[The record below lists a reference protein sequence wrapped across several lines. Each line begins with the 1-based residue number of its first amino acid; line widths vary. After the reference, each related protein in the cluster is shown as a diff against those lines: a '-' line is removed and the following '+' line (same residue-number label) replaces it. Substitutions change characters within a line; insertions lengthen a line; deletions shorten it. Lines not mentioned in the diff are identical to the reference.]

1 MSDTMNTLLNPDF
14 TYHYD
19 KISCMKGA
27 YFAHV
32 VFCYLVMLTGAGAF
46 VSRIVPSFKWTHVW
60 FGRGYIISMLW
71 ATATSLVIHNSG
83 LPPATLISF
92 VWVMGGLTIGWI
104 IIKFHEAR
112 MQRLALAAVAR
123 SLGDAPAGPITSGG
137 ISSKQ
142 PLDLAARIDEE
153 KGRIAGSKT
162 FVQRFFSLKA
172 LHGMIMFTSW
182 INIVGRI
189 FASNQSGDF
198 TCHTYPVYKPL
209 DTPDIPDSA
218 SLDVASLTL
227 LPTHDPN
234 YARLPW
240 AKLGTAGWGAA
251 LSLGPLAGAA
261 LVGAVVSY
269 LAARKVR
276 SAGRTT
282 PEALEAG
289 SGK

>member
-1 MSDTMNTLLNPDF
+1 
-14 TYHYD
+14 
-19 KISCMKGA
+19 
-27 YFAHV
+27 
-32 VFCYLVMLTGAGAF
+32 
-46 VSRIVPSFKWTHVW
+46 
-60 FGRGYIISMLW
+60 
-71 ATATSLVIHNSG
+71 
-83 LPPATLISF
+83 
-92 VWVMGGLTIGWI
+92 MGGMTIGWV

-112 MQRLALAAVAR
+112 MERLALAAVAR
-123 SLGDAPAGPITSGG
+123 SLADAPAGPITSDGLTTA
-137 ISSKQ
+137 SKQ
-142 PLDLAARIDEE
+142 PLDLGARINEE

-162 FVQRFFSLKA
+162 FVQRFFSIKA

-251 LSLGPLAGAA
+251 LSLGPMAGAA
-261 LVGAVVSY
+261 LIGAIVSY
-269 LAARKVR
+269 FAARKVR
-276 SAGRTT
+276 NSGRTT
-282 PEALEAG
+282 QEALVVA